1 MTDNESKTP
10 LHVQA
15 SDGEERFDVIEI
27 LLENGVDKTI
37 KNKNGERAYDIAVSR
52 QDKDNA
58 EILR

>member
-1 MTDNESKTP
+1 